1 MYCIVQIVES
11 DEKKIHINFVQPVEQ
26 NSK

>member
-1 MYCIVQIVES
+1 VEIVEL
-11 DEKKIHINFVQPVEQ
+11 DEKKIHINFVQTAEQ